1 MTVLPMKFHSPIE
14 FDIPDEWW
22 EEAGMVGFIPASASY
37 SAMLPPYPF
46 DADIPDLPSSLVAV
60 ADIKPVI
67 RDLKRVPGAPLFASK
82 ERLVRILQGI
92 RENAELPPIHVTEV
106 AETGGH
112 LYNLC
117 SGLHRFYACAA
128 VGFTHIPAVVK

>member
-1 MTVLPMKFHSPIE
+1 MKFHWPIE

-22 EEAGMVGFIPASASY
+22 EEAGMVGFIPASVSY

-46 DADIPDLPSSLVAV
+46 DADLPDLPSSLVAL
-60 ADIKPVI
+60 ADIKPLI

-92 RENAELPPIHVTEV
+92 RENVELPPVHVTDE
-106 AETGGH
+106 AEAGGYR
-112 LYNLC
+112 YNLH

-128 VGFTHIPAVVK
+128 VKFTHIRAVIK

>member
-1 MTVLPMKFHSPIE
+1 MVE
-14 FDIPDEWW
+14 D
-22 EEAGMVGFIPASASY
+22 AGVVGFIPASASY

-46 DADIPDLPSSLVAV
+46 DADLPDDYPSSLVAL

-67 RDLKRVPGAPLFASK
+67 RDLKRVPGAPLFESK

-92 RENAELPPIHVTEV
+92 RENARLPPVHVTEE
-106 AETGGH
+106 ADGYRYC
-112 LYNLC
+112 LR

-128 VGFTHIPAVVK
+128 VKFTHIPAVIK